1 MENRKKNPLLKGC
14 LIAVG
19 IMITFIVNAQ
29 VKFVSENKED
39 MKLLAE
45 NIVSH
50 AKRNYV
56 FDTEKTTSDHSFYIL
71 QYVNINDSTDVLPI
85 GIKIYMEGKNADLE
99 IEGTPIYYFSI
110 AKGKFLDLFPFWKN
124 FIEPNADETAV
135 IKRKR
140 SRLKKDNRTFLLE
153 KDNNADNWIIVMN
166 KF

>member
-56 FDTEKTTSDHSFYIL
+56 FDTEKTT
-71 QYVNINDSTDVLPI
+71 
-85 GIKIYMEGKNADLE
+85 
-99 IEGTPIYYFSI
+99 
-110 AKGKFLDLFPFWKN
+110 
-124 FIEPNADETAV
+124 
-135 IKRKR
+135 
-140 SRLKKDNRTFLLE
+140 
-153 KDNNADNWIIVMN
+153 
-166 KF
+166 